1 MGELYESMSEH
12 LIVHLKEKELSIKQH
27 NVWHL

>member
-12 LIVHLKEKELSIKQH
+12 LWHLKEKELSIKQH